1 MPYLN
6 LVADHIQFSSKCHP
20 NSKNMSNES
29 NLLFSK
35 DHVWIKEHEKNKFY
49 LGISNFAQ
57 ETLGDIV
64 FVDVKNGIEVSKNNA
79 LGVIESVKTASDI
92 VCPEDGVIISIN
104 DNLSSNPE
112 LINEKPHETWICE
125 IEFSEEVVP
134 KNYLNLEDYED
145 LVKI

>member
-1 MPYLN
+1 
-6 LVADHIQFSSKCHP
+6 
-20 NSKNMSNES
+20 MSNES

-64 FVDVKNGIEVSKNNA
+64 FVDVKNGIEISKNNA

-104 DNLSSNPE
+104 DDLSSNPE

>member
-1 MPYLN
+1 
-6 LVADHIQFSSKCHP
+6 
-20 NSKNMSNES
+20 MSNES

-49 LGISNFAQ
+49 IGISNFAQ

-92 VCPEDGVIISIN
+92 VCPEDGVIVSIN
-104 DNLSSNPE
+104 DNLTSNPE

-125 IEFSEEVVP
+125 IEFSREVMP
-134 KNYLNLEDYED
+134 KDYLSLEDYED
-145 LVKI
+145 LVKN

>member
-1 MPYLN
+1 MIIYN
-6 LVADHIQFSSKCHP
+6 LVQNVIP
-20 NSKNMSNES
+20 NSKIMSNAS
-29 NLLFSK
+29 NLLFTK
-35 DHVWIKEHEKNKFY
+35 EHVWIKEHEKNKFY

-92 VCPEDGVIISIN
+92 VCPEDGVIVSIN
-104 DNLSSNPE
+104 DNLTSNPE

-125 IEFSEEVVP
+125 IEFSREVMP
-134 KNYLNLEDYED
+134 KDYLSLEDYED
-145 LVKI
+145 LVKN

>member
-1 MPYLN
+1 MNNFLN
-6 LVADHIQFSSKCHP
+6 FDDFDR
-20 NSKNMSNES
+20 ES
-29 NLLFSK
+29 VEEAIEIGIN
-35 DHVWIKEHEKNKFY
+35 EKNKFY

-92 VCPEDGVIISIN
+92 VCPQDGVIISIN
-104 DNLSSNPE
+104 ENLTSSPE

-125 IEFSEEVVP
+125 IEFTNEVMP
-134 KNYLNLEDYED
+134 KDYLSLEDYED

>member
-1 MPYLN
+1 M
-6 LVADHIQFSSKCHP
+6 K
-20 NSKNMSNES
+20 
-29 NLLFSK
+29 
-35 DHVWIKEHEKNKFY
+35 KNKFY

-92 VCPEDGVIISIN
+92 VCPEDGVIVSIN
-104 DNLSSNPE
+104 DNLTSNPE

-125 IEFSEEVVP
+125 IEFSREVMP
-134 KNYLNLEDYED
+134 KDYLSLEDYED
-145 LVKI
+145 LVKN

>member
-1 MPYLN
+1 
-6 LVADHIQFSSKCHP
+6 
-20 NSKNMSNES
+20 MSNES

-104 DNLSSNPE
+104 DDLSSNPE

>member
-1 MPYLN
+1 M
-6 LVADHIQFSSKCHP
+6 K
-20 NSKNMSNES
+20 NSS
-29 NLLFSK
+29 NLLFTK
-35 DHVWIKEHEKNKFY
+35 EHIWIKEYEKNKFY

-92 VCPEDGVIISIN
+92 VCPQDGIIISIN
-104 DNLSSNPE
+104 DNLSSSPE

-125 IEFSEEVVP
+125 IEFSREVMP
-134 KNYLNLEDYED
+134 KDYLSLEDYED

>member
-1 MPYLN
+1 
-6 LVADHIQFSSKCHP
+6 
-20 NSKNMSNES
+20 MSNAS
-29 NLLFSK
+29 NLLFTK
-35 DHVWIKEHEKNKFY
+35 EHVWIKENEKNKFY

-64 FVDVKNGIEVSKNNA
+64 FVDVKNGIKACKNNA

-92 VCPEDGVIISIN
+92 VCPQDGVIVSIN
-104 DNLSSNPE
+104 DNLINKPE

-145 LVKI
+145 LVKN

>member
-1 MPYLN
+1 MIIYN
-6 LVADHIQFSSKCHP
+6 LVQNVIP
-20 NSKNMSNES
+20 NSKIMSNAS
-29 NLLFSK
+29 NLLFTK
-35 DHVWIKEHEKNKFY
+35 EHVWIKEHEKNKFY

-92 VCPEDGVIISIN
+92 VCPQDGVIISTN
-104 DNLSSNPE
+104 DNLSSSPE

-125 IEFSEEVVP
+125 IEFSRKVMP
-134 KNYLNLEDYED
+134 KDYLSLEDYED
-145 LVKI
+145 LVKN

>member
-1 MPYLN
+1 MNNAL
-6 LVADHIQFSSKCHP
+6 
-20 NSKNMSNES
+20 
-29 NLLFSK
+29 NLLFTK
-35 DHVWIKEHEKNKFY
+35 EHVWIKEHEKNKFY
-49 LGISNFAQ
+49 LGISDFAQ

-64 FVDVKNGIEVSKNNA
+64 FVDVKNGIKVSKNNA

-92 VCPEDGVIISIN
+92 VCPQDGVIISTN

-125 IEFSEEVVP
+125 IEFSEEIVP
-134 KNYLNLEDYED
+134 KNYLSLEDYEA

>member
-1 MPYLN
+1 
-6 LVADHIQFSSKCHP
+6 
-20 NSKNMSNES
+20 MSNTS
-29 NLLFSK
+29 NLLFTK
-35 DHVWIKEHEKNKFY
+35 EHVWIKEHEKNKFY

-92 VCPEDGVIISIN
+92 FCPEDGVIVSIN
-104 DNLSSNPE
+104 DKLTSNPE

-125 IEFSEEVVP
+125 IEFSREVMP
-134 KNYLNLEDYED
+134 KDYLSIEDYED
-145 LVKI
+145 LVKN